1 MHCGDG
7 SFKNQIKRADKSGAM
22 LAVILGEDEY
32 KEGKVAIKL
41 LRDNNGA
48 QRSVNLEHM
57 ISSVAELL
65 TQID

>member
-1 MHCGDG
+1 MAPL
-7 SFKNQIKRADKSGAM
+7 KIKLNAQIKVAQ
-22 LAVILGEDEY
+22 Y